1 MWLVYLLHCDNGSL
15 YTGITNNLD
24 KRYALHLAGKGAR
37 YTRMHR
43 PVGIA
48 LTIEFD
54 TKSLALQAE
63 HAIKKM
69 SASQKRQFVLEHQ

>member
-1 MWLVYLLHCDNGSL
+1 MAGLFVALRQRQFVYRHHQQFGQTLC
-15 YTGITNNLD
+15 
-24 KRYALHLAGKGAR
+24 LHLAGKGAR

-63 HAIKKM
+63 HAIKQM
-69 SASQKRQFVLEHQ
+69 SASQKQQFILEHQ